1 VIYLRAALFQLAFY
15 LWSAVMIVAFVPG
28 LLGDRLWIVY
38 GQRLW
43 ARGAV
48 WLMRSLAG
56 IRLEVRG
63 QQYKPNGAAIVA
75 SKHQSAFDTFVYH
88 LLLDDPAIVMK
99 RELLWIPIY
108 GAYCRKTRMIVVDRK
123 AGAAALRRMIA
134 DAKAAADLGR
144 PIVIFPEGTRAV
156 PDAQLPYQPGV
167 SALYAQLD
175 LPAIP
180 VALNS
185 GIAWPR
191 RKFIK
196 RPGTIVIE
204 FLPAILPGLDRKSF
218 VARLTEATETATAR
232 LVAEARQNNI

>member
-28 LLGDRLWIVY
+28 LLGDRLWIVF

-43 ARGAV
+43 AQGSV
-48 WLMRSLAG
+48 LLMQLFAG

-63 QQYKPNGAAIVA
+63 QQHKPRGAAIVA

-123 AGAAALRRMIA
+123 AGAAALRRLIA
-134 DAKAAADLGR
+134 DARAAAGLGR
-144 PIVIFPEGTRAV
+144 PIVIFPEGTRAA

-175 LPAIP
+175 LPVIP

-204 FLPAILPGLDRKSF
+204 FLPAIPPGLDRKSF
-218 VARLTEATETATAR
+218 VARLTEATESATAR
-232 LVAEARQNNI
+232 LVAEARQR